1 VYALP
6 NLVLREF
13 VVTNCADPVAAAAA
27 ALELGEQP
35 EVVVVDRRDC
45 EEEDEAERRRCV

>member
-1 VYALP
+1 MYALP

-13 VVTNCADPVAAAAA
+13 VVANGAVPVAAAA

-35 EVVVVDRRDC
+35 EVVMVDRRDC
-45 EEEDEAERRRCV
+45 EEEDEAQRRRCV